1 MGAMR
6 GLRDSDR
13 SAGVILHPT
22 SLPGPYGIGDL
33 GREAYRWVDL
43 LADSGTSL
51 WQILPLGPTGYGDS
65 PYQCFSAFAGNVNL
79 ISPDLLVDDGLLPGI
94 DGPGLPADHVDYGT
108 VIPWKRTL
116 LAEAH
121 RRFIAGEGDPAIRD
135 SFERFRVEQVWLDDY
150 ALFMAVKAAFGG
162 GTWQDWPDEF
172 RLRET
177 GTLATFRQE
186 HADDLE
192 RIRFSQFLIFRQW
205 GSLHDHAAQAGVR
218 VIGDLP
224 IFVAGDSADVWASPE
239 RFLLDAKRH
248 PLVVAGVPPDYFS
261 STGQLWG
268 NPLYD
273 WDHHAETG
281 FMWWADRLRSAFEL
295 ADIVRIDH
303 FRAFADYWA
312 IPADADTA
320 IEGEWRDG
328 PGMAIFDA
336 LRERL
341 GDLPIIAED
350 LGDLSDKVPALLEQ
364 TGFPGMR
371 VLTFGFSTDE
381 SDPFLPHNYPV
392 RTVAY
397 TGTHDNDTTLGWW
410 NSAPAGEREFA
421 RRYLS
426 LDPAD
431 PVGGFLDALW
441 DSRAMF
447 AIAPVQ
453 DLLRL
458 GSSARMNTPGT
469 TDGNWRWRLLPDQ
482 LVDDRIAGQLRDL
495 NDRYGR
501 VSGSHVS

>member
-1 MGAMR
+1 MQR
-6 GLRDSDR
+6 LRASDR

-51 WQILPLGPTGYGDS
+51 WQVLPVGPTGYGDS
-65 PYQCFSAFAGNVNL
+65 PYQCFSAFAGNANL
-79 ISPDLLVDDGLLPGI
+79 ISPDLLVDDGLLPSV
-94 DGPGLPADHVDYGT
+94 DEPGLPADHVDYGK
-108 VIPWKRTL
+108 VIPWKRMIL
-116 LAEAH
+116 DEAYQ
-121 RRFIAGEGDPAIRD
+121 RFSAGEGDPTIRD
-135 SFERFRVEQVWLDDY
+135 SYERFRVEQTWLDDY
-150 ALFMAVKAAFGG
+150 ALFMAIKAAFGG

-177 GTLATFRQE
+177 GALATFRRR
-186 HADDLE
+186 HAVDLE
-192 RIRFSQFLIFRQW
+192 RIRFAQFLFFRQW
-205 GSLHDHAAQAGVR
+205 ESLHRHAKERDVR

-239 RFLLDAKRH
+239 RFLLDSKRH
-248 PLVVAGVPPDYFS
+248 PVVVAGVPPDYFS
-261 STGQLWG
+261 ATGQLWG

-281 FMWWADRLRSAFEL
+281 FKWWADRLQSAFDL

-320 IEGEWRDG
+320 IDGEWRDG
-328 PGMAIFDA
+328 PGIVIFDA
-336 LRERL
+336 LRQRL
-341 GDLPIIAED
+341 GELPIIAED
-350 LGDLSDKVPALLEQ
+350 LGDLSDKVPRLLEQ

-392 RTVAY
+392 WTVAY

-410 NSAPAGEREFA
+410 NTAPAREREFA
-421 RRYLS
+421 RNYLS
-426 LDPAD
+426 LNEED

-441 DSRAMF
+441 ESRAMF

-458 GSSARMNTPGT
+458 GSAARMNTPGT
-469 TDGNWRWRLLPDQ
+469 TDANWQWRLLPHQ
-482 LVDDRIAGQLRDL
+482 LSDGPIMEQLSER

-501 VSGSHVS
+501 ASGSQVS